1 MRARAA
7 ALYAKLRR
15 NVVGNVYRRYRSGGF
30 LYENYDSET
39 GEGTGT
45 RPFTGWSTLAM
56 LAMAEIY

>member
-1 MRARAA
+1 M
-7 ALYAKLRR
+7 
-15 NVVGNVYRRYRSGGF
+15 GNVYRRYRSGGF

-39 GEGTGT
+39 GEGKGT